1 MSKGRGWRRAAILTL
16 ALMLAAIVPAGAS
29 AGNSDGKHCIAP
41 WGADLNE
48 EWGISEAIVW
58 VFCTE
63 VGTGEDWRVAAGWGV
78 APSFK
83 KVPKG
88 FEPTGATPLEDFMA
102 KFVGTKIVTDPGTAQ
117 ERTTIFTDP
126 SGLMVT
132 LFDDGGAGINSV
144 TMGTLDP
151 LSTGRHVVESYWTMN
166 AMHCDGG
173 GRSIADNC
181 LVAGDNFGFSVEIEV
196 TPNQG

>member
-1 MSKGRGWRRAAILTL
+1 MSKVRGPRRAAIVTL
-16 ALMLAAIVPAGAS
+16 SLMLAAVVPAGAS
-29 AGNSDGKHCIAP
+29 AGNSEGTHCIAP
-41 WGADLNE
+41 WGGDLNV
-48 EWGISEAIVW
+48 EWGITEAIVW

-88 FEPTGATPLEDFMA
+88 FEPTGATPLEDFMV
-102 KFVGTKIVTDPGTAQ
+102 KFVGSKVVTDPGTAQ
-117 ERTTIFTDP
+117 ERTTIFTGL
-126 SGLMVT
+126 SGLTVT
-132 LFDDGGAGINSV
+132 VFDDGGAGINSV

-151 LSTGRHVVESYWTMN
+151 LSVGSHVVESYWTMS

-173 GRSIADNC
+173 GKSIEANC
-181 LVAGDNFGFSVEIEV
+181 LVAGDNFGYSVEIEV
-196 TPNQG
+196 KSR